1 MDIDLENHLK
11 QLKAKELTKGGDWD
25 PFPPVNLKNSV
36 DFVSE
41 LLVRYLNDLSGRM
54 KKDEQKNFETTGL
67 LRKMVK
73 LDTIDFLIMDIQTK
87 ATELIS
93 EASIIEQKLIE
104 E

>member
-25 PFPPVNLKNSV
+25 PFPPVNLKSSV

-54 KKDEQKNFETTGL
+54 K
-67 LRKMVK
+67 
-73 LDTIDFLIMDIQTK
+73 
-87 ATELIS
+87 
-93 EASIIEQKLIE
+93 
-104 E
+104 